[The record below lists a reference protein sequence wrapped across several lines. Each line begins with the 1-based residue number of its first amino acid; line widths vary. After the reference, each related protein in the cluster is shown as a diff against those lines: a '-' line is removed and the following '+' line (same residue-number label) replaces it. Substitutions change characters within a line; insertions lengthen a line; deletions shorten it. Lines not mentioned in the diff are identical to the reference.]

1 MHLNHNKLT
10 KQYQVTMNND
20 GIPLRELTLGGML
33 GQKSPDQ
40 SEWEGNNGRFRCM
53 GWVACHARARR
64 ERDTA
69 VQSEEDI
76 HDALGTR
83 FVQWR
88 SVLLRLYLK
97 RA

>member
-40 SEWEGNNGRFRCM
+40 SEWKEIMVDFDVWAGSPVMRGRGVSEIRPFNRKKTFMTRWEHASFNGGVF
-53 GWVACHARARR
+53 
-64 ERDTA
+64 
-69 VQSEEDI
+69 S
-76 HDALGTR
+76 
-83 FVQWR
+83 
-88 SVLLRLYLK
+88 
-97 RA
+97 